1 MVKTY
6 RYRIYPSKKQQMIID
21 KGINDCRFVYNYFLR
36 ESMLEYQNN
45 KKRLSKYT
53 MFNMLTQLKKQD
65 EYSWLTTNSVSLRE
79 PIENLSNAYNA
90 FLKGTRNFPKFK
102 KKKTHDGSFGLNV
115 SPKST
120 YYISYNEMQLT
131 AIGKVKCRGYKKV
144 PSGKICKA
152 IVNRKNDG
160 KYYVSISVEVNNDTL
175 PEIDKAVGIDL
186 GIKDLVI
193 TSDGVKYDNLKILYK
208 YEDKLKKLQKELSR
222 RTKGSANWN
231 KTRIK
236 LARLYAKISNTRVD
250 YLHKISHELVSENQ
264 VICSENLSVSNMVK
278 NHKLAKS
285 IMDCSWYELTRQL
298 EYKSEWYGRT
308 YVKIDRF
315 APSSQM
321 CSSCGCINS
330 DVKNLSVREWDCP
343 ECGTHHDRDINASK
357 NILMMGL
364 SLL

>member
-1 MVKTY
+1 MIKTY
-6 RYRIYPSKKQQMIID
+6 KFRIYPNKNQRNIIH
-21 KGINDCRFVYNYFLR
+21 NTLCQCRFLYNYFLR
-36 ESMLEYQNN
+36 ENINRYENGE
-45 KKRLSKYT
+45 KRLNKAQ
-53 MFNMLTQLKKQD
+53 MNKELTRLRNSE
-65 EYSWLTTNSVSLRE
+65 EYCWLTEVNRKSQEGVLRDLD
-79 PIENLSNAYNA
+79 IAYSR
-90 FLKGTRNFPKFK
+90 FFDGISNFPKFK
-102 KKKTHDGSFGLNV
+102 TKKNSKQS
-115 SPKST
+115 
-120 YYISYNEMQLT
+120 YYARPEFIKFENGRVNIPS
-131 AIGKVKCRGYKKV
+131 IGWVKARGWDKL
-144 PSGKICKA
+144 PCGKI
-152 IVNRKNDG
+152 VRSEVSTTSDG
-160 KYYVSISVEVNNDTL
+160 KYYFNIKIDLDIVKH

-193 TSDGVKYDNLKILYK
+193 TSDGVKYDNLKILKK
-208 YEDKLKKLQKELSR
+208 YEKKLARLQRELSR
-222 RTKGSANWN
+222 KKHGGSNWN

-250 YLHKISHELVSENQ
+250 YLHKISHELVNENQ
-264 VICSENLSVSNMVK
+264 VICSENLAVSNMVK

-357 NILMMGL
+357 NILMIGL

>member
-6 RYRIYPSKKQQMIID
+6 KYRIYPNKEQKKIID
-21 KGINDCRFVYNYFLR
+21 NTFAQCRFLYNYFLR
-36 ESMLEYQNN
+36 ENINRYENGEKKLTYNQMSAELTNLRNSEEFMWLQECDRQAQARALKDLDVAYKNFFN
-45 KKRLSKYT
+45 KKSSFPRFKSKRDRSTCYYVHNR
-53 MFNMLTQLKKQD
+53 F
-65 EYSWLTTNSVSLRE
+65 LR
-79 PIENLSNAYNA
+79 IENGEVNI
-90 FLKGTRNFPKFK
+90 PKA
-102 KKKTHDGSFGLNV
+102 G
-115 SPKST
+115 
-120 YYISYNEMQLT
+120 M
-131 AIGKVKCRGYKKV
+131 VKCRGYKKPIV
-144 PSGKICKA
+144 GKIINGNVSTDPSGK
-152 IVNRKNDG
+152 
-160 KYYVSISVEVNNDTL
+160 YWVSVTFECEDIKL
-175 PEIDKAVGIDL
+175 PETDKAVGIDL

-222 RTKGSANWN
+222 RTNGSANWN

-236 LARLYAKISNTRVD
+236 LARLYAKISNTRAD
-250 YLHKISHELVSENQ
+250 YLHKISKELINENQ
-264 VICSENLSVSNMVK
+264 VICSENLAVDNMVK

-357 NILMMGL
+357 NILMIGL